1 MDDNELDRLFRELK
15 DRPTLLQSG
24 TFESD
29 VWRKT
34 RQSVN
39 WPERMMAGWHKLAPA
54 LAWRAAPAALAL
66 VIGGISGAAM
76 SAPQSHDELDVFRA
90 NSSYLL
96 ASKMDSQE
104 ARH

>member
-1 MDDNELDRLFRELK
+1 MDDNELDRRLRELK
-15 DRPTLLQSG
+15 GRATLPQPDA
-24 TFESD
+24 FESS
-29 VWRKT
+29 VWRKI
-34 RQSVN
+34 RQSAN
-39 WPERMMAGWHKLAPA
+39 WPERMMAIWHKLAPA
-54 LAWRAAPAALAL
+54 IAWRAAPAALAL

-76 SAPQSHDELDVFRA
+76 STPQSHDELDVFRA